1 VAAGVLTP
9 LQLTAGASLLQN
21 QGIRV
26 APALTNALASYN
38 GLSSISKLIST
49 ITASGGLTA
58 NTIASLQTLGAS
70 TCPSLS
76 NSVPSAYTGTI
87 AIQTN
92 PPGMSGA
99 IITRANTYLGNGD
112 VGKFSQAVSSILAY
126 ASTTNVFLNS
136 AVNSQDYLANTFTGM
151 NDTTSGDITSV
162 NLATTTFGSELAQL
176 GLLWDLSNLGDL
188 GSPLALIR
196 QMIKITGSIPEVV
209 LSFIDYGVPAEIV
222 VTLNDPTISVTDAA
236 QKAMYVGMTNVTGA
250 PLAEVLSVLG
260 VTTPNINTMA
270 DLLNPVKLFP
280 QSYQTLTVPT
290 KNGLRAIYLNSQ
302 GTVNSKLAD
311 TTTKITALPDYV
323 LSSAV

>member
-1 VAAGVLTP
+1 MAAGVLTP

-26 APALTNALASYN
+26 APALTTALASYN
-38 GLSSISKLIST
+38 GLPSISKLIAT
-49 ITASGGLTA
+49 ITAGGGLTA
-58 NTIASLQTLGAS
+58 GTIASLQTLGAT

-76 NSVPSAYTGTI
+76 NSVPAAYAGVIT
-87 AIQTN
+87 IQTN

-112 VGKFSQAVSSILAY
+112 LGKFSQAVSSILAY

-196 QMIKITGSIPEVV
+196 QMIKITGSVPDVAI
-209 LSFIDYGVPAEIV
+209 SFIEYGVPAEIV
-222 VTLNDPTISVTDAA
+222 VTLNDPTISVTDTV
-236 QKAMYVGMTNVTGA
+236 QKAMYTGMTKVTGA
-250 PLAEVLSVLG
+250 PLAQVLSILG

-280 QSYQTLTVPT
+280 QSFQTLTVPT

-311 TTTKITALPDYV
+311 TSTKITALPDYA